1 MMKLYKAFLPAVAA
15 ALLLIACGGG
25 KIPQTRY
32 YQLQIPAAPRPAET
46 LAFSAV
52 VQPFRASEMLTQD
65 RIVYRPT
72 PEEVGYYEYHRW
84 AEDPR
89 TAVSRGIVSAL
100 EAKGTFQSIA
110 PQDGRTRAD
119 FILRGR
125 IERLE
130 EVDYEGGVKV
140 YVSLAAE
147 LVDADTTRVVW
158 DGEASENA
166 VVASSDMQTVVESM
180 SQATAAAVQKL
191 AASVDRHMRANPR

>member
-1 MMKLYKAFLPAVAA
+1 MKLFKAFLPAVAA
-15 ALLLIACGGG
+15 AVLLFGCGGG

-32 YQLQIPAAPRPAET
+32 YQLNLPAAPRPAET
-46 LAFSAV
+46 LAFTAV

-89 TAVSRGIVSAL
+89 TAVSRGMVAAL
-100 EAKGTFQSIA
+100 EAKGTFQTVA
-110 PQDGRTRAD
+110 PQDGRTKAD
-119 FILRGR
+119 FLLRGR

-140 YVSLAAE
+140 YVTLAAE
-147 LVDADTTRVVW
+147 LVDASTARVVW
-158 DGEASENA
+158 DGEAAENA
-166 VVASSDMQTVVESM
+166 VVASSNMQTVVESM
-180 SQATAAAVQKL
+180 SDATGKAVNQL
-191 AASVDRHMRANPR
+191 AASIDQYIRANPR